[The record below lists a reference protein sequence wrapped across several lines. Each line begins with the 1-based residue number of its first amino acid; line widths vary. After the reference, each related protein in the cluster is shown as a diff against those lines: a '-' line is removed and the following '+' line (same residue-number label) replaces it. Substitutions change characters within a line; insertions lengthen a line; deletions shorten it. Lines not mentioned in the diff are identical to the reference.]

1 MQDSTCPGT
10 PLQPSMASRP
20 RDTQVHRAQEPLDL
34 QGQLCFFLPQGILG
48 TPPRGFSVKPQEFS
62 ENSQG
67 ATSESLSSE
76 RGRLPARAILIW
88 ESHWGHSQPVQW
100 AVISAAPSLPQAPRP
115 APAPQ
120 GCSIAGP
127 ACSRPHGQ
135 WAPPRCRTTW
145 AGRVGISCHRHARV
159 ASPVPIPRPRL
170 HT

>member
-1 MQDSTCPGT
+1 MPWDSTPALRG
-10 PLQPSMASRP
+10 LQTSGHSS
-20 RDTQVHRAQEPLDL
+20 
-34 QGQLCFFLPQGILG
+34 PQGSGASSPVG
-48 TPPRGFSVKPQEFS
+48 TTLLLPTPGDPWNPPRGFSVKPQEFS

-100 AVISAAPSLPQAPRP
+100 AVISAAPALPQAPRP